1 MTKPQIIRAANIGQV
16 ILGGIIL
23 ALQVAG
29 LIRSR
34 NGIAKTDVGSPTSA

>member
-1 MTKPQIIRAANIGQV
+1 MTTSQAQKLATVGQV
-16 ILGGIIL
+16 ILGGVIL

-34 NGIAKTDVGSPTSA
+34 SVKTDVGPAASS

>member
-1 MTKPQIIRAANIGQV
+1 MTTSQAQKLATVGQV
-16 ILGGIIL
+16 ILGGVIL

-34 NGIAKTDVGSPTSA
+34 NSIAKTDVGSATAA

>member
-1 MTKPQIIRAANIGQV
+1 MTTSQAQKLATVGQV
-16 ILGGIIL
+16 ILGGVIL

-34 NGIAKTDVGSPTSA
+34 AVKPHVGPEAS

>member
-1 MTKPQIIRAANIGQV
+1 MTASQVQKLATVGQAV
-16 ILGGIIL
+16 LSGVIL

-34 NGIAKTDVGSPTSA
+34 NDVAKTDVGSQTAA